1 MLTLTR
7 NRTARLTIIAMS
19 IALLA
24 AIAAPIVAFA
34 QSAVTTPRPRITEV
48 TLAGEA
54 NNARK
59 NFIVG
64 ETITALVKFD
74 NRWEVRAVDTPEA
87 SDDDPAW
94 QRLELYIGGI
104 TRDAQYAGAL
114 PGNPN
119 IRQFS
124 YTIQE
129 GDAVKFRS
137 VEAREMKTHNLHYV
151 YVGNDAD
158 GCEGGELTETGFLL
172 STLLVGSFLH
182 LLPPEEIYTPYTC
195 DEYASWLII
204 PRPQD
209 PLRYEGGSGG

>member
-7 NRTARLTIIAMS
+7 NRTARLTIIAIA
-19 IALLA
+19 IALAA
-24 AIAAPIVAFA
+24 AIIAPIAAFA
-34 QSAVTTPRPRITEV
+34 QSVVLTPRPRITEV
-48 TLAGEA
+48 TLAGESID
-54 NNARK
+54 RK
-59 NFIVG
+59 NFVVG

-94 QRLELYIGGI
+94 QKLELYIGGI
-104 TRDAQYAGAL
+104 TRDAEYAGAL

-119 IRQFS
+119 IRQFA

-137 VEAREMKTHNLHYV
+137 VEAHEMKTHNMHYV

-172 STLLVGSFLH
+172 ANLLVGSFLH
-182 LLPPEEIYTPYTC
+182 LLPAEEIYTPYTC

>member
-7 NRTARLTIIAMS
+7 NRTARLTIIAIS
-19 IALLA
+19 IALAA
-24 AIAAPIVAFA
+24 AIIAPIVAFA
-34 QSAVTTPRPRITEV
+34 QTSPTPRPRITEV
-48 TLAGEA
+48 TLAGKSID
-54 NNARK
+54 RK
-59 NFIVG
+59 NFVVG

-94 QRLELYIGGI
+94 QKLELYIGGI
-104 TRDAQYAGAL
+104 TRDAEYAGAL

-119 IRQFS
+119 IRQFA

-209 PLRYEGGSGG
+209 PLRYEGGAGG

>member
-24 AIAAPIVAFA
+24 AIIAPIAAFA
-34 QSAVTTPRPRITEV
+34 QTAPTPRPRITEV
-48 TLAGEA
+48 TLAGKSID
-54 NNARK
+54 RK
-59 NFIVG
+59 NFVVG

-74 NRWEVRAVDTPEA
+74 NRWEVRVVDTPEA

-104 TRDAQYAGAL
+104 TRDAEYAGAL

-119 IRQFS
+119 IRQFA

-195 DEYASWLII
+195 DEYASWLVI

-209 PLRYEGGSGG
+209 PLRYERGSGG

>member
-7 NRTARLTIIAMS
+7 NRTARLTLIAIAIALAAAIIAP
-19 IALLA
+19 IA
-24 AIAAPIVAFA
+24 AFA

-48 TLAGEA
+48 TLAGKSIDK
-54 NNARK
+54 K
-59 NFIVG
+59 NFAVG

-74 NRWEVRAVDTPEA
+74 NRWEVRAVDTPGCERRRPRVA
-87 SDDDPAW
+87 
-94 QRLELYIGGI
+94 E
-104 TRDAQYAGAL
+104 AGAVHRRDHAGRGVRRRPAQQPQRPPVRL
-114 PGNPN
+114 HDSGGRPH
-119 IRQFS
+119 
-124 YTIQE
+124 
-129 GDAVKFRS
+129 VKFRS

-158 GCEGGELTETGFLL
+158 GCEGGELTPTGLLL

>member
-7 NRTARLTIIAMS
+7 NRTARLTIIAIS
-19 IALLA
+19 IALAA
-24 AIAAPIVAFA
+24 AIIAPIVAFA
-34 QSAVTTPRPRITEV
+34 QTAPTPRPRITEV
-48 TLAGEA
+48 TLAGESID
-54 NNARK
+54 RK
-59 NFIVG
+59 NFVVG

-104 TRDAQYAGAL
+104 TRDAEYAGAL

-119 IRQFS
+119 IRQFA

-182 LLPPEEIYTPYTC
+182 LLPADEIYTPYTC

-204 PRPQD
+204 PRTQD